1 MLEDGLGL
9 KAQLIAG
16 EDGIFDVA
24 VDGDVRFSKKAGGEF
39 ISTPEIIEFVKARLG
54 NLLPS

>member
-1 MLEDGLGL
+1 LEDGLGH

-24 VDGDVRFSKKAGGEF
+24 VDGHVVFSKKARGES
-39 ISTPEIIEFVKARLG
+39 ICTPEIAA
-54 NLLPS
+54 